1 MKEEADMITNREFW
15 KAAGTRALRTF
26 AQTMA
31 ASIGTAMVLSDVNW
45 TMALSA
51 SALAAILSLVM
62 SVATGLPEAP
72 KEAAHEN
79 DR

>member
-1 MKEEADMITNREFW
+1 MITNREFW

-72 KEAAHEN
+72 KEAADAD

>member
-1 MKEEADMITNREFW
+1 
-15 KAAGTRALRTF
+15 
-26 AQTMA
+26 MA

-45 TMALSA
+45 TMTLSA
-51 SALAAILSLVM
+51 SALAALLSLVM

-72 KEAAHEN
+72 KEAADAN

>member
-1 MKEEADMITNREFW
+1 MITNKEFW

-45 TMALSA
+45 TMTLSA
-51 SALAAILSLVM
+51 SALAALLSLVM

-72 KEAAHEN
+72 KEAADAN

>member
-1 MKEEADMITNREFW
+1 MITNKEFW
-15 KAAGTRALRTF
+15 KAAANRALRTF

-31 ASIGTAMVLSDVNW
+31 ASIGTAVVLSDVNW

-51 SALAAILSLVM
+51 SALAAVFSLIM

-72 KEAAHEN
+72 KEAVNEN
-79 DR
+79 DS

>member
-1 MKEEADMITNREFW
+1 MITNREFW

-51 SALAAILSLVM
+51 SALAAILSLIM

-72 KEAAHEN
+72 KEAADAD

>member
-1 MKEEADMITNREFW
+1 MITNKEFW
-15 KAAGTRALRTF
+15 KAAGNRALRTF

-31 ASIGTAMVLSDVNW
+31 ASIGTALVLSDVNW
-45 TMALSA
+45 RLALSA

-72 KEAAHEN
+72 KEATHEN